1 MTTDTAA
8 LDGKPT
14 LGDTP
19 RRRIR
24 LWTTLSWAAVLTI
37 SCAIDISIQL
47 DSSGQPDPPW
57 APYVWELSSHLTVAA
72 LLPAIYWLDRRFP
85 PLARRGN
92 LLIQL
97 AAVTP
102 YSIAHTLGMMLGSL
116 AGFTLLHA
124 PFHHRGWLGQMGYEL
139 RKDVLNYTLILAIIY
154 LIRHLL
160 QMGRPVPPP
169 AERDTPEPMLAAST
183 ASPER
188 EPKRFA
194 VRRDGRE
201 ILVPI
206 ADVARFEAAGNYVIL
221 HTPDGRHDVRTTLTV
236 LERELDPAEFVRV
249 HRSSIVRL
257 DQIREIQPWA
267 SGDFR
272 LILRDGSQVNLSRR
286 YRERLDKLILAR
298 G

>member
-14 LGDTP
+14 SGNTP
-19 RRRIR
+19 IRHWR
-24 LWTTLSWAAVLTI
+24 LWTMLLWLVVLAFSYATHVSLGLDDLGPHSWRWTPVI
-37 SCAIDISIQL
+37 
-47 DSSGQPDPPW
+47 
-57 APYVWELSSHLTVAA
+57 WELSSHLTVAS

-85 PLARRGN
+85 PLERRRN
-92 LLIQL
+92 LAIHLI
-97 AAVTP
+97 ASMP
-102 YSIAHTLGMMLGSL
+102 YSAVHTIGMMLGVFVISRL
-116 AGFTLLHA
+116 IDR
-124 PFHHRGWLGQMGYEL
+124 PFYSRGLFEQMSYEL
-139 RKDVLNYTLILAIIY
+139 RKDVLNYILILAIIY

-160 QMGRPVPPP
+160 RGGRALAVPEQPAVEPAPPAAP
-169 AERDTPEPMLAAST
+169 AERD
-183 ASPER
+183 
-188 EPKRFA
+188 PKRFA

-201 ILVPI
+201 ILVPVS
-206 ADVARFEAAGNYVIL
+206 DVARFEAAGNYVIL

-257 DQIREIQPWA
+257 DEIREIQPWA